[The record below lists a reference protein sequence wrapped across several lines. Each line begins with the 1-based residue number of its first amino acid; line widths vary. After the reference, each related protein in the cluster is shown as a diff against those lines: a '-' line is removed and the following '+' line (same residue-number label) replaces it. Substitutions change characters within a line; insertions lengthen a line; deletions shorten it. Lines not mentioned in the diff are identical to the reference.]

1 MSSTPDTLNR
11 TVFTLLGILLIAAGA
26 YGVARG
32 YGAFGSTQAQEPL
45 LTGGITGFFGRID
58 DWFWPLMALVALIVA
73 YFAYRWLKAQ
83 LTSAPSVS
91 ELDFT
96 RDPAEGRTT
105 LRASGLTSALSDDLE
120 RDPAV
125 RSANVR
131 MVEDGSRPEVDVDVE
146 VSEDVPLTEVRR
158 RIATD
163 ALARFSTALESD
175 SVRGHL
181 RIGLVP
187 GPQGRALQ

>member
-11 TVFTLLGILLIAAGA
+11 TVFTLLGILLVAAGV

-73 YFAYRWLKAQ
+73 YLAYRWLKAQ

-120 RDPAV
+120 QDPAI

-131 MVEDGSRPEVDVDVE
+131 MVEDGSRPEVDIDVE
-146 VSEDVPLTEVRR
+146 VSEDAPLTEVRR

-163 ALARFSTALESD
+163 ALARFSTALESE